1 MYCPVSF
8 LHSRLNLFAVLLALA
23 VILVFTVTCSP
34 SEIRRCTDAR
44 LLERIED
51 MSEEIDL
58 LYTHTVRELE
68 RTATSLRCTAE
79 AQTSFGTLGEVTYRY
94 RIDPN
99 GEESFA
105 YIMTYYP

>member
-8 LHSRLNLFAVLLALA
+8 LHSRLNLFAVLLALT
-23 VILVFTVTCSP
+23 VVLILTVTCSP
-34 SEIRRCTDAR
+34 SEIRRCTDVR

-51 MSEEIDL
+51 MSEKIDL
-58 LYTHTVRELE
+58 LYTHTVQELE

-79 AQTSFGTLGEVTYRY
+79 AQTSFGTLGEVIYRY
-94 RIDPN
+94 RIEPN

-105 YIMTYYP
+105 FILTHY